1 MFWWR
6 SSLENE
12 KLLPVKMEKA
22 ICVRIEARSP
32 ASKVTDT
39 THTSAGK
46 RHGEWEE
53 MDDQGKASSVEGA
66 PTPFSWSPRVVIEWL
81 FEDEVD
87 YSNMALIV

>member
-1 MFWWR
+1 
-6 SSLENE
+6 
-12 KLLPVKMEKA
+12 
-22 ICVRIEARSP
+22 
-32 ASKVTDT
+32 
-39 THTSAGK
+39 
-46 RHGEWEE
+46 